1 MSNEKK
7 SFQISLAWAERELL
21 RSNSISEPIEL
32 QARLRASAHSREIE
46 RIIFPF
52 GIPSTVTRTVAQL
65 RSSSSPSLYNRHY
78 DNRLDSED
86 KLIIKI
92 QCEPQEMD
100 LQMKNSH

>member
-46 RIIFPF
+46 KIIFSF
-52 GIPSTVTRTVAQL
+52 GIPSIVTQSVELTIFHDETAIVFSFL
-65 RSSSSPSLYNRHY
+65 RIIYSL
-78 DNRLDSED
+78 
-86 KLIIKI
+86 
-92 QCEPQEMD
+92 
-100 LQMKNSH
+100 